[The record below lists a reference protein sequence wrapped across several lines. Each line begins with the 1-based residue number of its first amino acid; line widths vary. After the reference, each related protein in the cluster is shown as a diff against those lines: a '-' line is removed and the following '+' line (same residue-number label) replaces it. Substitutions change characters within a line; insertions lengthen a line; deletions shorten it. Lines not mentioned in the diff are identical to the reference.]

1 MALTKVKAGN
11 ILLTT
16 PGASSNDVTPATTA
30 YVTTALANLAD
41 SAPSTLD
48 TLNELAAALG
58 DDANFSTTVTNSIAA
73 KLPLAGGTMTGNLLI
88 GTTDA
93 GYPAYGDEL
102 TIGSASGNNGMTIR
116 SGTSNYGTFYFSD
129 ATGNGA
135 GTYAGKLQYNHSN
148 NSMVLATN
156 SLDRLTIDSSG
167 TIFHKTTS
175 PTLHS
180 AVTGIVFENGSLLN
194 DVTRGDGKSITLA
207 QNLAIDSGNTWAYLA
222 AGEGSYYQQFNGNH
236 YFGTAASGSAGA
248 DATVNTKMLIN
259 SAGNVIIGGTAA
271 LGGAKLSID
280 HSGAAIIGAD
290 TSSSGGGYIQLLAS
304 DSSKGLLGFGSNS
317 GASSINNV
325 ALRSQSG
332 DIEFH
337 TGGANERM
345 RIDSNGDVFI
355 GQTSQ
360 TGYAF
365 AQKLVVGDGDNNDGI
380 TIQSGATHQGNLAF
394 NHSDGT
400 TAHGRISYQH
410 QTNYMQFFVNNSE
423 KMRISSSGLVEI
435 GQSYTANANASVLR
449 LSGMST
455 SAYSGGLEWYSGYGP
470 KTTAAMY
477 STASGSAGGEWWLQ
491 VKRQGTS
498 TLVTALSINN
508 AGAVL
513 AGGSSSGGY
522 VLNAQTSYGNW
533 GVGAN
538 NAAYCHYNTDRGMY
552 YFNTACYASGGF
564 HTYSDSRLKENVTAV
579 TGALDKVALMNG
591 VTFNWKNPETRG
603 GTGKQ
608 FGVLAQNMLEVDS
621 ELPTLNDDP
630 LSPEETRETDDSYY
644 TMDYTRITPFLIESI
659 KELKTKLEAAEA
671 RIATLEE

>member
-1 MALTKVKAGN
+1 MNSVSSSGRDFGIDMVGN
-11 ILLTT
+11 V
-16 PGASSNDVTPATTA
+16 G
-30 YVTTALANLAD
+30 
-41 SAPSTLD
+41 
-48 TLNELAAALG
+48 
-58 DDANFSTTVTNSIAA
+58 
-73 KLPLAGGTMTGNLLI
+73 I
-88 GTTDA
+88 GTT
-93 GYPAYGDEL
+93 GYGTYHGDTVVL
-102 TIGSASGNNGMTIR
+102 GLGTGTTIR
-116 SGTSNYGTFYFSD
+116 AANSGADPYVTMANNTYHD
-129 ATGNGA
+129 ASA
-135 GTYAGKLQYNHSN
+135 WKYIHADFASSYEQYN
-148 NSMVLATN
+148 
-156 SLDRLTIDSSG
+156 G
-167 TIFHKTTS
+167 TH
-175 PTLHS
+175 
-180 AVTGIVFENGSLLN
+180 VWN
-194 DVTRGDGKSITLA
+194 
-207 QNLAIDSGNTWAYLA
+207 
-222 AGEGSYYQQFNGNH
+222 
-236 YFGTAASGSAGA
+236 TAASGSAGA
-248 DATVNTKMLIN
+248 TVPFAPRMKIDA
-259 SAGNVIIGGTAA
+259 A
-271 LGGAKLSID
+271 
-280 HSGAAIIGAD
+280 
-290 TSSSGGGYIQLLAS
+290 
-304 DSSKGLLGFGSNS
+304 
-317 GASSINNV
+317 
-325 ALRSQSG
+325 
-332 DIEFH
+332 
-337 TGGANERM
+337 
-345 RIDSNGDVFI
+345 GDVLI

-380 TIQSGATHQGNLAF
+380 TIQSGSTHQGNLAF

-410 QTNYMQFFVNNSE
+410 NTNYMQFFVNNSE

-435 GQSYTANANASVLR
+435 GQSYTANAHAPVLR

-470 KTTAAMY
+470 KTTAAMH

-491 VKRQGTS
+491 VRKQGTN

-513 AGGSSSGGY
+513 AGGGSSGGY

-533 GVGAN
+533 GVGPN
-538 NAAYCHYNTDRGMY
+538 NAAYCHYTTDRSMY

-603 GTGKQ
+603 GNGTGKQ

-644 TMDYTRITPFLIESI
+644 TMDYNRITPFLIEAI

-671 RIATLEE
+671 RIATLEG